1 MGSLDNADRII
12 SGGGATVHSLPL
24 PRMAPIEVGKE
35 KWISPARFFLSCRIA
50 SMTDWGSRSP
60 GSRRGSP
67 NFSSTLETVNA
78 VPVHSLRDIYSVR
91 LSRPGVPSAV
101 ASQGPNVL
109 AAMAA
114 ASPEE
119 KWWVHTIS
127 SDDVRFVVFVRDGG
141 GPTACLDLSVLAP
154 GSDGAD

>member
-1 MGSLDNADRII
+1 MYAAALIGSVFDPAAR
-12 SGGGATVHSLPL
+12 SL
-24 PRMAPIEVGKE
+24 A
-35 KWISPARFFLSCRIA
+35 SALS
-50 SMTDWGSRSP
+50 
-60 GSRRGSP
+60 SRRGLG
-67 NFSSTLETVNA
+67 FSKTVNA
-78 VPVHSLRDIYSVR
+78 VPVQSLRDIYSVR

-127 SDDVRFVVFVRDGG
+127 SDDVRFVVFVRDRG

-154 GSDGAD
+154 GSDEAD